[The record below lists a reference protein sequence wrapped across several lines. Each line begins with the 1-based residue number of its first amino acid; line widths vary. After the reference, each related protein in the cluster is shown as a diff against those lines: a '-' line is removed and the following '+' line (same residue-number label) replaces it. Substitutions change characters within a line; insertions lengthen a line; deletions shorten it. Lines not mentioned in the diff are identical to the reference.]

1 MTALTTAKPP
11 IWNRAEPIFGVC
23 EALGDD
29 FGINPHW
36 IRAALI
42 PLLVWQPLWTIGG
55 YALLG
60 LIVLATRLLFPDVR
74 ETHAAEAS
82 PALAQ
87 VTEPN
92 DAPTQQEQHKLAA

>member
-1 MTALTTAKPP
+1 MTTTQSFEPGKPP

-42 PLLVWQPLWTIGG
+42 PLLVWQPLWTVAG

-60 LIVLATRLLFPDVR
+60 LIVLASRLLLPDVR
-74 ETHAAEAS
+74 ETPIAAPVAVE
-82 PALAQ
+82 
-87 VTEPN
+87 TETAN
-92 DAPTQQEQHKLAA
+92 DSVHEEQRQLAA

>member
-1 MTALTTAKPP
+1 MTNTLPISNKPP

-42 PLLVWQPLWTIGG
+42 PFLVWQPAWTIGG

-60 LIVLATRLLFPDVR
+60 LIVLATRLLVPDAR
-74 ETHAAEAS
+74 ETVVGA
-82 PALAQ
+82 PIALKSETA
-87 VTEPN
+87 N
-92 DAPTQQEQHKLAA
+92 DAAQHEQRQLAA

>member
-1 MTALTTAKPP
+1 MTNAQPISIKRP

-42 PLLVWQPLWTIGG
+42 PFLVWQPAWTTGG

-60 LIVLATRLLFPDVR
+60 LIVLATRLLVPDSR
-74 ETHAAEAS
+74 ESAT
-82 PALAQ
+82 PVALDVAMA
-87 VTEPN
+87 N
-92 DAPTQQEQHKLAA
+92 DADHLEQRKLAA